1 MSAGGRVGSAGLGV
15 VLLVVDGATAVTD
28 VTQSRPEGQVWGAG
42 GQPVC
47 DRKIKTRTL
56 SRPPGRVF
64 TPLRSYEG
72 QWLRGRRLAPQ
83 TGRLRSG
90 HSPCVASVIQ
100 LARQAAMLGGDE
112 LATRK
117 PVTVL
122 LGADA

>member
-1 MSAGGRVGSAGLGV
+1 MLRSPALKGRSGGPAANRS
-15 VLLVVDGATAVTD
+15 ATAGEVF
-28 VTQSRPEGQVWGAG
+28 
-42 GQPVC
+42 
-47 DRKIKTRTL
+47 L
-56 SRPPGRVF
+56 SRPQGRVF
-64 TPLRSYEG
+64 TPLRSYKG

-112 LATRK
+112 LAARR

>member
-1 MSAGGRVGSAGLGV
+1 M
-15 VLLVVDGATAVTD
+15 TD
-28 VTQSRPEGQVWGAG
+28 VMQSRRRVPSHRRVPSRRERQVWGAC

-47 DRKIKTRTL
+47 DRKIKTGIL
-56 SRPPGRVF
+56 SRPQGRVF

-100 LARQAAMLGGDE
+100 LARQTTMLGGDE
-112 LATRK
+112 LAARK
-117 PVTVL
+117 PVAVL